1 MGQYLPILTMV
12 ALVLAFV
19 IGSFAA
25 SKILAPRRTTE
36 AKEAPYECG
45 IVPTEEPPERFPVR
59 FYLVAMIFIV
69 FDIEIIFIYPYVTA
83 YRSFGVYGFVEMAVF
98 AVTVFASFLF
108 LLANGALDWGP
119 MKKLRRSDFQVSQ
132 ARTAAT
138 TVKRVGL
145 EGRDEEVAA

>member
-1 MGQYLPILTMV
+1 MGQYLPIFTLS
-12 ALVLAFV
+12 VLIFLFV
-19 IGSFAA
+19 IFSFVA
-25 SKILAPRRTTE
+25 SQILAPRRPTE

-83 YRSFGVYGFVEMAVF
+83 YRELGAYGLGEMIFF
-98 AVTVFASFLF
+98 AVAVFASFLF

-119 MKKLRRSDFQVSQ
+119 LKKLRRSDFQISA
-132 ARTAAT
+132 ARTATT